1 MHLHLAHDITSTV
14 KVGYMEAKNINQ
26 EEMTVLDV
34 EPGIIDEERSLI
46 LLESG
51 PKKKIDET
59 ISTPHQYVSRYHYET
74 KDLGS
79 FLELCPHCRKPSILA
94 LRKTVVDT
102 AIAYLNEK
110 EDLRERRGHRRRIAI
125 MIASLIGV
133 AGGLYYLFFHL
144 ISGFRL

>member
-1 MHLHLAHDITSTV
+1 
-14 KVGYMEAKNINQ
+14 MEAKKINQ

-94 LRKTVVDT
+94 LRTTVVDT

-110 EDLRERRGHRRRIAI
+110 EDLRERRAHRRRIAI
-125 MIASLIGV
+125 MIASLIGA